1 MKRIEWIIFF
11 LIFGFS
17 MLLRIWKYEQI
28 PYQTDGDEM
37 AYVFAGQSL
46 VDFGEPISWSS
57 FTYPQK
63 QVYRHVVVGN
73 KDLYSSGEYTLVRP
87 WFDHP
92 YLLPIIQGW
101 TSQLFGY
108 HFYSVPPSLIIRL
121 PMLLLVAATLA
132 LTFAISRHLFG
143 TTGGY
148 FSLALMGFTPSLSFG
163 QRMVVGDN
171 LFIPLMLAALYCVL
185 KKKHAIFP
193 ILFLGTAA
201 LSKITGLIA
210 FPIALLP
217 LVVVGEYKRAIK
229 IACGGLLL
237 FIGLLLFYGGFHGWT
252 QFIIMITSQT
262 YRLVGWSNPA
272 FILSHPGFQNKAI
285 LDAGYYLILMFGI
298 FPLLKEQKKQHRW
311 IPIAVLLTGT
321 LVWVTG
327 AEQDM
332 LGWYKL
338 SFFTMLSISSGLMLE
353 GGISSFA
360 SVLIWIAGINNIGLV
375 RYPLHPLPSTETL
388 RFVVGALLISTYV
401 LQIIP
406 STIEKKIKHALLI
419 GGFVFYGG
427 VSLYT
432 MHNYFQA
439 SCESRN
445 CPSPEM
451 TMGMGLKN
459 MVKWVFQ
466 AR

>member
-1 MKRIEWIIFF
+1 MKRIEWVIFI

-17 MLLRIWKYEQI
+17 LLLRVWKYEQI

-46 VDFGEPISWSS
+46 VEFGEPISWSS
-57 FTYPQK
+57 FTYPKK

-73 KDLYSSGEYTLVRP
+73 KDLNAQGEYELVRP

-108 HFYSVPPSLIIRL
+108 HFYSVPPSLIYRI
-121 PMLLLVAATLA
+121 PMLLFAAATLA
-132 LTFAISRHLFG
+132 LTFAISRHLYG
-143 TTGGY
+143 IRGGY
-148 FSLALMGFTPSLSFG
+148 FSLALMGLTPSLSFG

-171 LFIPLMLAALYCVL
+171 VFIPLMLAALYCVL

-193 ILFLGTAA
+193 ILFLGMAA

-217 LVVVGEYKRAIK
+217 LVITGEYKRAIK
-229 IACGGLLL
+229 IGFGGFVL
-237 FIGLLLFYGGFHGWT
+237 FIGLLSFYGGFHGWT
-252 QFIIMITSQT
+252 QFITMMTSQT
-262 YRLVGWSNPA
+262 YRLVGWANPA
-272 FILSHPGFQNKAI
+272 FILSHPGFQNKPI

-298 FPLLKEQKKQHRW
+298 FPLLRDQKNQHRW
-311 IPIAVLLTGT
+311 VPIAVLLAGT

-338 SFFTMLSISSGLMLE
+338 TFFTMLTISSGLMLE
-353 GGISSFA
+353 GGLSSFA
-360 SVLIWIAGINNIGLV
+360 SILIWIAGINNIGLV
-375 RYPLHPLPSTETL
+375 KFPMHPLPSTETL
-388 RFVVGALLISTYV
+388 RSVVGLVLVGTYLFHAFPQIFEKKLKNFVLIS
-401 LQIIP
+401 
-406 STIEKKIKHALLI
+406 
-419 GGFVFYGG
+419 GFVFYGG

-432 MHNYFQA
+432 MHNYFRA
-439 SCESRN
+439 SCESKN

-451 TMGMGLKN
+451 TMGMGLRSLR
-459 MVKWVFQ
+459 KWIMQ
-466 AR
+466 K